1 MNTSAIIRD
10 NVEEEAGHE
19 RVVDKEDEGH
29 SRIPFA
35 FALLVTV
42 GLLVMNLFLPDD
54 FDALNYFVFFRASL
68 RSRKRSICRKKST
81 TIPRSRRERRDRP
94 AAPKCRT
101 MPWPHRPCSTLR
113 EEAILT
119 TRGGRSYILRK
130 RIDSDS
136 AV

>member
-54 FDALNYFVFFRASL
+54 FDALNYFVFFRAFA
-68 RSRKRSICRKKST
+68 I
-81 TIPRSRRERRDRP
+81 
-94 AAPKCRT
+94 
-101 MPWPHRPCSTLR
+101 
-113 EEAILT
+113 EEAIDLSQKIDNHSALAERT
-119 TRGGRSYILRK
+119 ARSTGGAEVPDDALAAPPLLYAS
-130 RIDSDS
+130 
-136 AV
+136 